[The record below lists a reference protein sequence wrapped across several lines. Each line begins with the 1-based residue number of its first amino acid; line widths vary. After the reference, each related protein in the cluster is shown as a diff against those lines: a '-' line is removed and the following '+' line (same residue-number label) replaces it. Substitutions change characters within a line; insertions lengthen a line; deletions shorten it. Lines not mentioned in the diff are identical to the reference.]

1 MVWSRRLP
9 IRGEYRLANRVQEE
23 RYAKSPC
30 LSRVIG
36 VEHAIP
42 GTTTGSGSRLPSGP
56 AHKKRFIR
64 AASARAV
71 LFLPP
76 FPFPFRQFGMQEVR
90 YFFNRFPFYPVAV
103 PGPLRTSHPEFP
115 GDPFREDQFPE
126 FLDLLSTGYPDRLD
140 PVGI

>member
-1 MVWSRRLP
+1 MPKVPVSAGSSGWSMQFPEQRPAVDRASLQAQP
-9 IRGEYRLANRVQEE
+9 I
-23 RYAKSPC
+23 
-30 LSRVIG
+30 
-36 VEHAIP
+36 
-42 GTTTGSGSRLPSGP
+42 
-56 AHKKRFIR
+56 KKRFIR

-115 GDPFREDQFPE
+115 GNPFREGQLTEFP
-126 FLDLLSTGYPDRLD
+126 DLLSTGYPDRLD